1 MHLEDRIKNGM
12 TFYEHGHTDPIDIE
26 QEKELEAQR
35 RHCKEVMFDY
45 NNTRPSE
52 NVKKKEILKGILGH
66 CTDRV
71 FIESP
76 VHMSYGNHVHLGDQF
91 YANFNLV
98 IIDDMDVYIG
108 NQVMIGP
115 NVTICTTGHPVYPL
129 YREMGAH
136 YSLPIHIGNKVWIGA
151 NSVVL
156 PGVTIGENS
165 VIGAGSIVTRD
176 IPANVVAVGNPC
188 RVLREIT
195 ETDRE
200 YYFRDMKVDFPYTL
214 RMREM
219 ITIKEIADQLGVSA
233 TTVSNVLNGRAGKMS
248 QETRQRVEEALLRN
262 HYVKEKKNNRGEPQH
277 HLVAVYI
284 CLGKKKHVL
293 TDPFCGSLLEGID
306 RELRKYNRAM
316 VCGTVDDNE
325 SFAKVLQNSNLEGAI
340 LLGCEAEF
348 CTALVHQIP
357 IPIVFVDS
365 YGEGFD
371 NIGLEDYEGGYEMT
385 SYLIG
390 QGHRK
395 IAFFGDQQHPMGSNL
410 CRFRGLQD
418 AMEEHKLEFDKDD
431 YFYLPQHDNY
441 RHEVLRQFAQNVKES
456 GYTAAFF
463 TSDLL
468 ANEAISIFYSQGIS
482 VPEDLSVTGFDDNI
496 YARLSRP
503 MLTTVRQ
510 KPEEK
515 GKEAVGLLMRRIYGE
530 EVPVGRMRLPTELIV
545 RESVRNL
552 ADR

>member
-1 MHLEDRIKNGM
+1 
-12 TFYEHGHTDPIDIE
+12 
-26 QEKELEAQR
+26 
-35 RHCKEVMFDY
+35 
-45 NNTRPSE
+45 
-52 NVKKKEILKGILGH
+52 
-66 CTDRV
+66 
-71 FIESP
+71 
-76 VHMSYGNHVHLGDQF
+76 
-91 YANFNLV
+91 
-98 IIDDMDVYIG
+98 MDVYIG

-188 RVLREIT
+188 RVIREIT
-195 ETDRE
+195 ERDRGIL
-200 YYFRDMKVDFPYTL
+200 FPGYESRFSIYLTRR

-262 HYVKEKKNNRGEPQH
+262 HYVKEKKNNSGEPQH

-306 RELRKYNRAM
+306 RELRKYHRAM

-410 CRFRGLQD
+410 YRFHGLQK
-418 AMEEHKLEFDKDD
+418 AMEEHKLQFYKDD

-441 RHEVLRQFAQNVKES
+441 RHEVLRQFAQNVKKT

-463 TSDLL
+463 ISDFL
-468 ANEAISIFYSQGIS
+468 ANEAISIFYSKGIS

>member
-1 MHLEDRIKNGM
+1 
-12 TFYEHGHTDPIDIE
+12 
-26 QEKELEAQR
+26 
-35 RHCKEVMFDY
+35 
-45 NNTRPSE
+45 
-52 NVKKKEILKGILGH
+52 
-66 CTDRV
+66 
-71 FIESP
+71 
-76 VHMSYGNHVHLGDQF
+76 
-91 YANFNLV
+91 
-98 IIDDMDVYIG
+98 
-108 NQVMIGP
+108 
-115 NVTICTTGHPVYPL
+115 
-129 YREMGAH
+129 
-136 YSLPIHIGNKVWIGA
+136 
-151 NSVVL
+151 
-156 PGVTIGENS
+156 
-165 VIGAGSIVTRD
+165 
-176 IPANVVAVGNPC
+176 
-188 RVLREIT
+188 
-195 ETDRE
+195 
-200 YYFRDMKVDFPYTL
+200 
-214 RMREM
+214 M

-262 HYVKEKKNNRGEPQH
+262 HYVKEKKNNSGEPQH
-277 HLVAVYI
+277 HLIAVYI

-293 TDPFCGSLLEGID
+293 TDPFCGGLLEGID
-306 RELRKYNRAM
+306 RELRKYHRAM

-325 SFAKVLQNSNLEGAI
+325 SFAKVLKNSNLEGAI

-348 CTALVHQIP
+348 CTALVHHIP

-431 YFYLPQHDNY
+431 YFYLTQHDNY

-463 TSDLL
+463 ISDFL

>member
-1 MHLEDRIKNGM
+1 
-12 TFYEHGHTDPIDIE
+12 
-26 QEKELEAQR
+26 
-35 RHCKEVMFDY
+35 
-45 NNTRPSE
+45 
-52 NVKKKEILKGILGH
+52 
-66 CTDRV
+66 
-71 FIESP
+71 
-76 VHMSYGNHVHLGDQF
+76 
-91 YANFNLV
+91 
-98 IIDDMDVYIG
+98 
-108 NQVMIGP
+108 
-115 NVTICTTGHPVYPL
+115 
-129 YREMGAH
+129 
-136 YSLPIHIGNKVWIGA
+136 
-151 NSVVL
+151 
-156 PGVTIGENS
+156 
-165 VIGAGSIVTRD
+165 
-176 IPANVVAVGNPC
+176 
-188 RVLREIT
+188 
-195 ETDRE
+195 
-200 YYFRDMKVDFPYTL
+200 
-214 RMREM
+214 M

-262 HYVKEKKNNRGEPQH
+262 HYVKEKKNNSGEPQH
-277 HLVAVYI
+277 HLIAVYI

-293 TDPFCGSLLEGID
+293 TDPFCGGLLEGID
-306 RELRKYNRAM
+306 RELRKYHRAM

-325 SFAKVLQNSNLEGAI
+325 SFAKVLKNSNLEGAI
-340 LLGCEAEF
+340 LLGCEAEL

-463 TSDLL
+463 TSDFL

>member
-1 MHLEDRIKNGM
+1 
-12 TFYEHGHTDPIDIE
+12 
-26 QEKELEAQR
+26 
-35 RHCKEVMFDY
+35 
-45 NNTRPSE
+45 
-52 NVKKKEILKGILGH
+52 
-66 CTDRV
+66 
-71 FIESP
+71 
-76 VHMSYGNHVHLGDQF
+76 
-91 YANFNLV
+91 
-98 IIDDMDVYIG
+98 
-108 NQVMIGP
+108 
-115 NVTICTTGHPVYPL
+115 
-129 YREMGAH
+129 
-136 YSLPIHIGNKVWIGA
+136 
-151 NSVVL
+151 
-156 PGVTIGENS
+156 
-165 VIGAGSIVTRD
+165 
-176 IPANVVAVGNPC
+176 
-188 RVLREIT
+188 
-195 ETDRE
+195 
-200 YYFRDMKVDFPYTL
+200 
-214 RMREM
+214 MREM

-262 HYVKEKKNNRGEPQH
+262 HYVKEKKNNSGEPQH
-277 HLVAVYI
+277 HLIAVYI

-293 TDPFCGSLLEGID
+293 TDPFCGGLLEGID
-306 RELRKYNRAM
+306 RELRKYHRAM

-325 SFAKVLQNSNLEGAI
+325 SFAKVLKNSNLEGAI

-463 TSDLL
+463 ISDFLANEMTSYLIGQGHRKIAFFGDQQHPMGSNLCRFRGLQDAMEEHKLEFDKDDYFYLPQHDNYRHEVLRQFAQNVKESGYTAAFFISDFL

>member
-1 MHLEDRIKNGM
+1 
-12 TFYEHGHTDPIDIE
+12 
-26 QEKELEAQR
+26 
-35 RHCKEVMFDY
+35 
-45 NNTRPSE
+45 
-52 NVKKKEILKGILGH
+52 
-66 CTDRV
+66 
-71 FIESP
+71 
-76 VHMSYGNHVHLGDQF
+76 
-91 YANFNLV
+91 
-98 IIDDMDVYIG
+98 
-108 NQVMIGP
+108 
-115 NVTICTTGHPVYPL
+115 
-129 YREMGAH
+129 
-136 YSLPIHIGNKVWIGA
+136 
-151 NSVVL
+151 
-156 PGVTIGENS
+156 
-165 VIGAGSIVTRD
+165 
-176 IPANVVAVGNPC
+176 
-188 RVLREIT
+188 
-195 ETDRE
+195 
-200 YYFRDMKVDFPYTL
+200 
-214 RMREM
+214 
-219 ITIKEIADQLGVSA
+219 
-233 TTVSNVLNGRAGKMS
+233 
-248 QETRQRVEEALLRN
+248 
-262 HYVKEKKNNRGEPQH
+262 
-277 HLVAVYI
+277 
-284 CLGKKKHVL
+284 
-293 TDPFCGSLLEGID
+293 
-306 RELRKYNRAM
+306 
-316 VCGTVDDNE
+316 
-325 SFAKVLQNSNLEGAI
+325 
-340 LLGCEAEF
+340 
-348 CTALVHQIP
+348 
-357 IPIVFVDS
+357 
-365 YGEGFD
+365 
-371 NIGLEDYEGGYEMT
+371 MT

-463 TSDLL
+463 TSDFL

>member
-1 MHLEDRIKNGM
+1 
-12 TFYEHGHTDPIDIE
+12 
-26 QEKELEAQR
+26 
-35 RHCKEVMFDY
+35 
-45 NNTRPSE
+45 
-52 NVKKKEILKGILGH
+52 
-66 CTDRV
+66 
-71 FIESP
+71 
-76 VHMSYGNHVHLGDQF
+76 
-91 YANFNLV
+91 
-98 IIDDMDVYIG
+98 
-108 NQVMIGP
+108 
-115 NVTICTTGHPVYPL
+115 
-129 YREMGAH
+129 
-136 YSLPIHIGNKVWIGA
+136 
-151 NSVVL
+151 
-156 PGVTIGENS
+156 
-165 VIGAGSIVTRD
+165 
-176 IPANVVAVGNPC
+176 
-188 RVLREIT
+188 
-195 ETDRE
+195 
-200 YYFRDMKVDFPYTL
+200 
-214 RMREM
+214 M

-365 YGEGFD
+365 YGEGVD

-395 IAFFGDQQHPMGSNL
+395 IAFFGDQQHPMGSSL
-410 CRFRGLQD
+410 YRFRGLQK

-463 TSDLL
+463 ISDFL

-503 MLTTVRQ
+503 MLTTMRQ